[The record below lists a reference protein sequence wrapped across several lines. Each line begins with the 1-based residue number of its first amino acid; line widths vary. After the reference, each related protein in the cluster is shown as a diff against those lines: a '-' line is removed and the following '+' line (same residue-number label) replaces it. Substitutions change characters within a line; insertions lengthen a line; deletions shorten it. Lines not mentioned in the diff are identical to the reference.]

1 MQEYEDHEPIITQG
15 EDGDAFYMRYIL
27 HDWDSASVDTI
38 LKNIRAAMGNSSSTL
53 VIGECAM
60 PDRDTL
66 SPVAPVYGID
76 MQMMAIF
83 GDARER

>member
-1 MQEYEDHEPIITQG
+1 MPPTPSAHTLHSIAPVRTAQL
-15 EDGDAFYMRYIL
+15 RYIL

-53 VIGECAM
+53 VVGECAM